1 MLDLCRINDKN
12 VYCFIVEN
20 LKGVNPGSGYT
31 QEAIET
37 VFLNDNEMSS
47 WASRFFV
54 HLK

>member
-37 VFLNDNEMSS
+37 VFPTIT
-47 WASRFFV
+47 RCPV
-54 HLK
+54 GHLVFLFI